1 MKNLLFILATSFI
14 LFSCGPDRLPSIGD
28 HEIEVFKNEHL
39 YFDPKL
45 NEDTISGRKTGI
57 YRISSGRVLLK
68 QVAIPEYRRNTDV
81 SINVTVTSAGD
92 RWDKSGSCF
101 LIPAESEKNFLG
113 LQNKTYEWSEF
124 IHQYDSFPGIVQ
136 GKGYKPVIELM
147 RFMTPFGVGYY
158 SDSMEFRKPVY
169 IPHWEKE
176 VSWTQKITDRISRIQ
191 GNVWVGVWIDT
202 WTKEGY
208 NVSVNLNFDETD
220 AEYWPA
226 TKTYI
231 EPLVNTVPYIDGQRL
246 FDMFASTDL
255 ETNITITP
263 EAKNIR
269 LYYLTTGHGG
279 HSGGDEFVKKENK
292 IYLDSKEIYS
302 FIPWRD
308 DCASFRRFNPHS
320 GVWMMEDT
328 IEYIDWEVRGYRK
341 KVIEERVASSDF
353 SRSNWCPG
361 SDVMPEII
369 ELGDIP
375 AGVYKLR
382 ISIPE
387 AQELE
392 ENKFNHWLVSA
403 WLNWEE

>member
-1 MKNLLFILATSFI
+1 MKKLLLILPFILI
-14 LFSCGPDRLPSIGD
+14 LFSCGPERLLSTGD
-28 HEIEVFKNEHL
+28 IEIEVFTDEHL

-45 NEDTISGRKTGI
+45 NEDTTIENTGTN
-57 YRISSGRVLLK
+57 RIASGRVLLK
-68 QVAIPEYRRNTDV
+68 RITLPEFKRFTDISV
-81 SINVTVTSAGD
+81 KVIVTSAGD

-101 LIPAESEKNFLG
+101 IIPAESEKDFFSLYKKESGWVDFVN
-113 LQNKTYEWSEF
+113 
-124 IHQYDSFPGIVQ
+124 QYDSFPGIVQ
-136 GKGYKPVIELM
+136 TDGYKPVLELM

-158 SDSMEFRKPVY
+158 SDSMDLRKPVY

-176 VSWTQKITDRISRIQ
+176 VSWTQKITDRFSRLQ
-191 GNVWVGVWIDT
+191 GKVWIGVWIDT

-208 NVSVNLNFDETD
+208 NVSVKLIFDETE

-226 TKTYI
+226 PKSYI
-231 EPLVNTVPYIDGQRL
+231 EPLVNTVPYVDGQRL
-246 FDMFASTDL
+246 FDMFSSTDL
-255 ETNITITP
+255 ETVVTIP
-263 EAKNIR
+263 ESASNVH
-269 LYYLTTGHGG
+269 LFYLTTGHGG

-292 IYLDSKEIYS
+292 IYLDGKEIHS

-320 GVWMMEDT
+320 GVWMMKDT
-328 IEYIDWEVRGYRK
+328 IEYIDWEARGYRQ

-361 SDVMPEII
+361 SDVIPEVID
-369 ELGDIP
+369 LGNLSP
-375 AGVYKLR
+375 GSHKLR

-387 AQELE
+387 AQDLE

-403 WLNWEE
+403 WIRWED